1 MLKVEKVGRCFEK
14 ICIDEFFLVTQR
26 SRWECILRFRITKL
40 ISSGAKCQSFVMKVT
55 HAPLYH
61 SVGHFFVNGARNLE
75 VKAWRTR
82 PVPSRFHKPATF
94 LLPRC
99 AERAWH
105 VFMRAAAIRLT
116 MRFLILQDTC
126 LRRCAGSASTKTNDE
141 VGLGVCR
148 LTEISFSGLLFY
160 SFSLLPCSW
169 LLRSV
174 LLSFSSLHRSRF
186 CSAKRVIIFFNA
198 AAASIVTIGLN
209 EHPFSFSFSYLY
221 TLARNINFAVKK
233 GGKRE
238 TNV

>member
-1 MLKVEKVGRCFEK
+1 MLKVQKVGRCFEK

-26 SRWECILRFRITKL
+26 SQWECILRFRIRKL

-75 VKAWRTR
+75 VNAWRTR

-105 VFMRAAAIRLT
+105 VFMRVAAIRLT

-148 LTEISFSGLLFY
+148 LTEISFPGLLFH
-160 SFSLLPCSW
+160 SFSLLPRSW
-169 LLRSV
+169 LFVLCYSHSAHFIVADFAQPSV
-174 LLSFSSLHRSRF
+174 LSYFSTQQLRALSRSDLMSTRF
-186 CSAKRVIIFFNA
+186 LFPSVTCTPWREILILRWKKR
-198 AAASIVTIGLN
+198 
-209 EHPFSFSFSYLY
+209 
-221 TLARNINFAVKK
+221 
-233 GGKRE
+233 GKRE

>member
-1 MLKVEKVGRCFEK
+1 ME
-14 ICIDEFFLVTQR
+14 
-26 SRWECILRFRITKL
+26 
-40 ISSGAKCQSFVMKVT
+40 VT

-61 SVGHFFVNGARNLE
+61 SVGHFFVNRARNLE
-75 VKAWRTR
+75 VNAWRTR

-105 VFMRAAAIRLT
+105 VFMQAAAIRLT

-141 VGLGVCR
+141 TGLGVCR
-148 LTEISFSGLLFY
+148 LTEISFPGLLFY
-160 SFSLLPCSW
+160 SFSLLPRSW
-169 LLRSV
+169 LLRSL
-174 LLSFSSLHRSRF
+174 LLSFSSLHRSGFR
-186 CSAKRVIIFFNA
+186 SAKRVIIFFNA

-209 EHPFSFSFSYLY
+209 EHPFSFSFGYLY

-233 GGKRE
+233 GDRKRGE
-238 TNV
+238 RVEIR